1 MQSGPRIQ
9 VIDVKV
15 YSRVYFRYASCA
27 IAPVGRCCSILLWH
41 LLLLLPGSRLDPL
54 RDALSLAGHLDAGL
68 PGKPETGVT
77 PLQPRAHR
85 GSAGR
90 SRRIVI
96 CAAPNIP
103 ARLRAHL
110 VVPYRLRPPNRRRV
124 EISYLLQRHPSTA
137 SVKALRKARDLE
149 KGLEEVTPLA
159 RSQVDGKR
167 ANRR

>member
-1 MQSGPRIQ
+1 MQSEPRIQ

-41 LLLLLPGSRLDPL
+41 HLLSLPGSRLDPL

-77 PLQPRAHR
+77 PLQPCAYR
-85 GSAGR
+85 GSTGR
-90 SRRIVI
+90 SCCIVI

-103 ARLRAHL
+103 ARLRAHM
-110 VVPYRLRPPNRRRV
+110 VVPYWL
-124 EISYLLQRHPSTA
+124 
-137 SVKALRKARDLE
+137 
-149 KGLEEVTPLA
+149 
-159 RSQVDGKR
+159 
-167 ANRR
+167 